1 MICSFDLTHG
11 WSWQG
16 ELQRCQQQETRIIS
30 WWKTQKISV
39 PTRDLFLCW
48 LRTLFPAGWDD
59 LSHFPKQCH
68 VSEQPRNK
76 TLAWVFVCFARVV
89 SIFLKYESHDLQI
102 TCIWAD
108 CLIRR
113 RRGRGDVPRDG
124 PRRRRLNAFCS
135 HLCGNKSRKCSSWK
149 LDTLNE
155 TWGRFIRVRDRKLKH
170 LVLYMF
176 NVSVQRDEFTYYG
189 LVLPSH
195 GHHMVMCLE
204 P

>member
-1 MICSFDLTHG
+1 MICSFDLTAAGDAHHLLMKNTEDICPN
-11 WSWQG
+11 SWFI
-16 ELQRCQQQETRIIS
+16 LVL
-30 WWKTQKISV
+30 TQNS
-39 PTRDLFLCW
+39 
-48 LRTLFPAGWDD
+48 
-59 LSHFPKQCH
+59 LSSGMRWP
-68 VSEQPRNK
+68 VSLSKAMSCFKSLPEQPRNK

-89 SIFLKYESHDLQI
+89 SIFLIYESHDLQI

-124 PRRRRLNAFCS
+124 PCRRRLNAFCS

-176 NVSVQRDEFTYYG
+176 NVSVQWDEFTYYG